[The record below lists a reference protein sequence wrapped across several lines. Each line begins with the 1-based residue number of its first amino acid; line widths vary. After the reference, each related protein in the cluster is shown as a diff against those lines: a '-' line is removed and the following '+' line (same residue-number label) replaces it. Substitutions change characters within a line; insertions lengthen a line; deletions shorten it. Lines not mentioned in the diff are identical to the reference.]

1 LRLYR
6 RMAGLVN
13 EEEVGAM
20 ARELED
26 RFGQLT
32 EPVANLIYQ
41 LRLKV
46 LAMESDVQAINVDS
60 GQIVIKAEGLEN
72 LDRAGLQRRVGTQTR
87 VTRRQIWMPLHPNP
101 AIWQAELEKILR
113 LMHRMAHDPGV

>member
-1 LRLYR
+1 LL
-6 RMAGLVN
+6 
-13 EEEVGAM
+13 
-20 ARELED
+20 
-26 RFGQLT
+26 
-32 EPVANLIYQ
+32 YQ

-72 LDRAGLQRRVGTQTR
+72 LDRAGLQRRVGPQTR

-113 LMHRMAHDPGV
+113 LMHRMAHDPGG